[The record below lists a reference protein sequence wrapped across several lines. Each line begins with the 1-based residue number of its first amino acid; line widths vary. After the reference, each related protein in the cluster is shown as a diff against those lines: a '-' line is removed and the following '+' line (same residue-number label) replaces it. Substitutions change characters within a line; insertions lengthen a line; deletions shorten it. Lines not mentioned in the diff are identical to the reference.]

1 MERSRILVALLA
13 VFFLVA
19 FAPAQQPAGSGAVPK
34 LINYSGVLKDSN
46 GKVLT
51 SIAGV
56 TFLIYG
62 EEQGGAPLWMETQ
75 NVQPDSR
82 GNYSVQL
89 GATKPEGM
97 PVELFTSGEARWLA
111 LTVNGGQ
118 ELPRVLLVT
127 VPYAMKAVDAQ
138 TLGGL
143 PASAFVLAAPATAA
157 GMTSSAGAATDATT
171 APGTAPTTFNVTT
184 TGGTVN
190 TIPLFS
196 TSTNIQN
203 SILTQTGI
211 TSVSVGGALNLP
223 ATGVATKTAG
233 NNSRPETMVASSF
246 SSSTSKAVNQT
257 FQLQAEPANNN
268 TTAPS
273 GTLNLLFGSGTSIP
287 TETGLKISSKG
298 IFTFATGQ
306 TFPGTGNGTIT
317 GVTAG
322 SDLTGGGTS
331 GSVTLNL
338 DTTKVPQLAALN
350 TFSGNNTFSV
360 TGTDAIDAYTTGP
373 GKSAVVALN
382 NATGGG
388 AIGLFAWTLDGLGQ
402 AVVGINKATPGG
414 VGVWGQGFPGVYGLI
429 PGLTEGGAGVQGQVI
444 SLSSV
449 GQVDMLRTAGV
460 WGDGGPDATTAG
472 VVGTADEGFAGIFI
486 NNSSNAAPT
495 LAASSANSAAM
506 PFIAENDASGGFCN
520 VDTKGNLNCSGSKN
534 AVVPVDS
541 GKRIIAMSAIESPVN
556 WFEDAGSGRIVNGT
570 AVIGLD
576 STFIQTVNTAI
587 EYQVFLTPYGD
598 CKGLYVTN
606 RTANSFEV
614 HELGGGTSSL
624 SFGYRIMAVRKNYE
638 TVRFADHT
646 HDLDGVKRMRER
658 MKAGV
663 RHVPLLPPKSLA
675 AFVPAS
681 SRSDNK

>member
-1 MERSRILVALLA
+1 MNRLSAVIALMALL
-13 VFFLVA
+13 FLVA
-19 FAPAQQPAGSGAVPK
+19 FASAQQPASSAVPK
-34 LINYSGVLKDSN
+34 LINYSGVLKDSG
-46 GKVLT
+46 GKILT
-51 SIAGV
+51 SITGV

-62 EEQGGAPLWMETQ
+62 QEQGGAPLWMETQ
-75 NVQPDSR
+75 NVQPDQH
-82 GNYSVQL
+82 GNYTAQL
-89 GATKPEGM
+89 GSTKLDGM
-97 PVELFTSGEARWLA
+97 PVELFTSGESRWLA
-111 LTVNGGQ
+111 LVVNGGEEQ
-118 ELPRVLLVT
+118 PRVLLIT
-127 VPYAMKAVDAQ
+127 VPYAMKAADAQ

-143 PASAFVLAAPATAA
+143 PASAFVLAAPGAAVGSTASA
-157 GMTSSAGAATDATT
+157 GTLPHASTVPEAPPTSS
-171 APGTAPTTFNVTT
+171 NVTT

-203 SILTQTGI
+203 SILTQSGT

-223 ATGVATKTAG
+223 ATGVSTKTAG
-233 NNSRPETMVASSF
+233 KNSQPETMVASSF

-257 FQLQAEPANNN
+257 FQLQAEPASNN
-268 TTAPS
+268 TSSPS
-273 GTLNLLFGSGTSIP
+273 GTLNLLFGSGTTAPS
-287 TETGLKISSKG
+287 ETGLKISSKG

-306 TFPGTGNGTIT
+306 TFPGTGSGTIT

-322 SDLTGGGTS
+322 TDLTGGGSS
-331 GSVTLNL
+331 GGVTLNL
-338 DTTKVPQLAALN
+338 DITKVPQLATAN

-360 TGTDAIDAYTTGP
+360 SGTDAIDAFTTGP

-388 AIGLFAWTLDGLGQ
+388 AIGVFAWTVDGLGQ
-402 AVVGINKATPGG
+402 GVVGINKGTPGG

-429 PGLTEGGAGVQGQVI
+429 PGPTGGGAGVQGQAI
-444 SLSSV
+444 SLSGV
-449 GQVDMLRTAGV
+449 GQVDMTRTAGV
-460 WGDGGPDATTAG
+460 WGDGGSELGTAAI
-472 VVGTADEGFAGIFI
+472 VGTADQGFGGTFT
-486 NNSSNAAPT
+486 NNSDVGAPT
-495 LAASSANSAAM
+495 LAVSSLNSAAM
-506 PFIAENDASGGFCN
+506 PFIAENDASSGFCN
-520 VDTKGNLNCSGSKN
+520 VDTKGNLNCTGSKN
-534 AVVPVDS
+534 AVVPVD
-541 GKRIIAMSAIESPVN
+541 GGNRIVAMSAIESPVN

-576 STFIQTVNTAI
+576 STFIQTVNAAM

-638 TVRFADHT
+638 SVRFADHT
-646 HDLDGVKRMRER
+646 HDLDGLKRTREH

-663 RHVPLLPPKSLA
+663 GHPMPRMREPIVAP
-675 AFVPAS
+675 VRGAS
-681 SRSDNK
+681 PVGTK